1 MSKYDFWDELGRIFN
16 AVVAY
21 QEKTVEFNDRFITPW
36 IKMGN
41 VFDKQ
46 DRNREAVSAFQNAI
60 ALDPA
65 NARNWQ
71 ELGNL
76 YFQMNDFENA
86 AEAYQRST
94 ELAPDSGW
102 AFSNLAH
109 TLVSQGKYEESIPLY
124 QKGIGLLQDDK
135 DKAVAW
141 NRLGNAYRK
150 LNNYAL
156 AMDAFTQA
164 DKLDSENAGFRDV
177 LDDVSDG
184 PVVIEAA
191 EAEGQEGNGL
201 VAEIFHLSVDAE
213 SEPAAEPQ
221 VNANQVVV
229 MENEPASG
237 LKLEVDSQSSTD
249 SATEEVAVPELQ
261 VEAVAE
267 EDLDAEA
274 VLEEQ
279 TEAPVSESVN
289 EQQPSVQIEAEKI
302 EEAVAAPRSVLEI
315 VEAVIAKVLAESE
328 DETPVEV
335 KSEPETVAEQ
345 PVVTGEVE
353 TAEQELSA
361 PVEIENVASEPA
373 PEVEM
378 ELVDEPVAAEA
389 SDAPAAETIE
399 VDQDEALHLIARNTS
414 ETFTD
419 TLFVAGT
426 ESDTADA
433 ASLPVKETHDE
444 LGSEVKVEDV
454 SVELPE
460 AELAAPPD
468 EQETPA
474 NEAYEEYLNDS
485 HGQFRISTAENDSA
499 QDSFLPAELLAK
511 IDLAGDMQI
520 EADAKNAH
528 VWNELGNVYF
538 NSGAYEDAIIA
549 YSKSIELDRQF
560 AWPYSNLAL
569 VYVQKGRYAEAMLL
583 YQRSIELFSN
593 DKDKAISWN
602 RLGNVYRRQNDYDNA
617 ISAYQRADELDT
629 DNATLSQQS
638 RFSLLG
644 NYYMESKT
652 SYAS

>member
-46 DRNREAVSAFQNAI
+46 DRNREAISAFQNAI
-60 ALDPA
+60 ALDPS

-86 AEAYQRST
+86 AEAYQRSA

-191 EAEGQEGNGL
+191 AVEGQEADGL
-201 VAEIFHLSVDAE
+201 VAEVAAQSADAE
-213 SEPAAEPQ
+213 SEPDADSP
-221 VNANQVVV
+221 ANEGQVVA
-229 MENEPASG
+229 MEDESASEP
-237 LKLEVDSQSSTD
+237 KLETDSQSSTD
-249 SATEEVAVPELQ
+249 SPVQEVPVPELM
-261 VEAVAE
+261 VEAFAE

-274 VLEEQ
+274 VLEEEA
-279 TEAPVSESVN
+279 EAPVTEPVN
-289 EQQPSVQIEAEKI
+289 EQQPSVEIEAEKV
-302 EEAVAAPRSVLEI
+302 EEPAAAPRSVLEI

-335 KSEPETVAEQ
+335 KSEPETVALSS
-345 PVVTGEVE
+345 VVTGEVE
-353 TAEQELSA
+353 TAQQELSA
-361 PVEIENVASEPA
+361 PVEIENAASEPA
-373 PEVEM
+373 PEAEM
-378 ELVDEPVAAEA
+378 ELVDEPVAVETAEV
-389 SDAPAAETIE
+389 PEPETIE

-433 ASLPVKETHDE
+433 VSLPAEESRDE
-444 LGSEVKVEDV
+444 LGGEVKVEDV
-454 SVELPE
+454 SMELPE
-460 AELAAPPD
+460 AEQADPAE
-468 EQETPA
+468 EQEIPS

-485 HGQFRISTAENDSA
+485 HGQFKISTAETDVA

-511 IDLAGDMQI
+511 IDRAGDMQI